1 MGSYVSFWIYEVL
14 LAVLI
19 LFGRFQKSLGKQ
31 LPENRP
37 HNFRRYEQLF
47 RDKLYW
53 SAFFVKSLYRSV
65 FRFCSPRPK
74 NSGVGL
80 KIPKYDGLAKIPQT
94 LWQHILILSVPVQ
107 SFLFWDYSHNRKAQ
121 GRAIRP
127 A

>member
-1 MGSYVSFWIYEVL
+1 MGSYVSFCFCEVL

-19 LFGRFQKSLGKQ
+19 LFGRLQKSLWKQ
-31 LPENRP
+31 LTENRP

-47 RDKLYW
+47 QDKLYS
-53 SAFFVKSLYRSV
+53 SAFFEKLLCRSV
-65 FRFCSPRPK
+65 FQFRSPRPK

-80 KIPKYDGLAKIPQT
+80 NFPKYDGLAKIPQM
-94 LWQHILILSVPVQ
+94 LWQHTLILSVRVQ
-107 SFLFWDYSHNRKAQ
+107 SFSFWDYSHNQTAQ